1 MTEAAAEADL
11 GRPVPAPA
19 APAPAPAGSGSGGHH
34 VLDNP
39 VRSSLCGPHAPFAQ
53 RRGDV
58 RRYPPQMSQFAAMP
72 ERPDAADWA
81 DLAALAGPGAV
92 VPLAAVET
100 PPPAGWEVVLRG
112 TGVQMT
118 GEGVAGAPGGSEIV
132 RLSPAD
138 VPEMLALTART
149 NPGPFLPRTIELG
162 TFLGIRRG
170 NRLVAMAGERV
181 RPPGWTEISGVCTEA
196 AHRGQGLAS
205 RLVLA
210 LTAGIAARGELPFL
224 HVTGSNDTALRL
236 YEALGFRARR
246 TLTFTIV
253 RVPPAA

>member
-11 GRPVPAPA
+11 GRTPPTPSA
-19 APAPAPAGSGSGGHH
+19 GSGGHH

-72 ERPDAADWA
+72 ERPAAADWA
-81 DLAALAGPGAV
+81 DLATLAGPGAV
-92 VPLAAVET
+92 VPLAAVEA
-100 PPPAGWEVVLRG
+100 PPPAGWEVVVRG

-118 GEGVAGAPGGSEIV
+118 GEAVAGAPGGSGIV
-132 RLSPAD
+132 RLTAAD

-181 RPPGWTEISGVCTEA
+181 HPPGWTEISGVCTDA
-196 AHRGQGLAS
+196 AHRGQGLAT

-224 HVTGSNDTALRL
+224 HVTAGNDTALRL

-246 TLTFTIV
+246 TLTFTVV
-253 RVPPAA
+253 RVPPVA